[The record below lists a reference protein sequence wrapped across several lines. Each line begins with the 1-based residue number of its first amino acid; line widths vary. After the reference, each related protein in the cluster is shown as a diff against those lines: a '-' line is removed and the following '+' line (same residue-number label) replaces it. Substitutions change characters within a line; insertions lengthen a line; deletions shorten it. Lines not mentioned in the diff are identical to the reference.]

1 MLCGRLPLIVLF
13 FLPAF
18 FLVRRLPSVWPCSAE
33 AFEFADPL
41 TLPWH
46 PSCSTNDAICA
57 DDYHEAGA
65 ASDRLAARA
74 PRAVRAGMRSLP
86 KGIDPADLPDL
97 AHYRGHGID
106 RINGW

>member
-1 MLCGRLPLIVLF
+1 M
-13 FLPAF
+13 A
-18 FLVRRLPSVWPCSAE
+18 
-33 AFEFADPL
+33 
-41 TLPWH
+41 

-65 ASDRLAARA
+65 ASDRLAAP

-86 KGIDPADLPDL
+86 KGIEPADLPDL
-97 AHYRGHGID
+97 AHFRGHGID